1 MIAIAGMS
9 CHFPGA
15 EGLDAYWRLISANR
29 SAIGDPP
36 AYRRE
41 FIRQAEVLQIPVRG
55 GYIEHEGRFDP
66 RLFHIPEREAAR
78 MDPQQKLVL
87 IHACRALEDAGLTF
101 DEIGGSRTGV
111 FVGAMTNDLAY
122 LKWGD
127 VAQTL
132 PEDITGNGLC
142 LIANRL
148 SYELDLRGPSMTIDT
163 ACSSSLVAMHHAVRS
178 LREFE
183 CDFALVAGVNVIL
196 STLLQKFY
204 RDAGVGASDGGCRS
218 YSRDANGMGRSEG
231 VGVLLL
237 QREQDLPVRCRKSY
251 AAVNAT
257 GVNHG
262 GQSNRF
268 TAPSVQAQV
277 ELLRQTYA
285 SAGIQPHE
293 IAYVEGHGTGIQQGD
308 LMEIRALQQV
318 FSGRDPPCW
327 LGSIKSL
334 IGHAEAASGIAG
346 VIKIA
351 LMIHYAHIPPSA
363 YADSPAP
370 LLDACSPVQLM
381 KAMRSLNPRRR
392 HFMGV
397 SAFGL
402 GGTNAHALLTS
413 HRFG

>member
-15 EGLDAYWRLISANR
+15 EGLDAYWRLVNANR
-29 SAIGDPP
+29 SAISDPP
-36 AYRRE
+36 AHRRE
-41 FIRQAEVLQIPVRG
+41 FIRQAALLMLPVRG
-55 GYIEHEGRFDP
+55 GYIEHEGRFD
-66 RLFHIPEREAAR
+66 RRFFNMPEREADR

-87 IHACRALEDAGLTF
+87 LHACRAFEDAGLTL
-101 DEIGGSRTGV
+101 DDVGGSRTGV
-111 FVGAMTNDLAY
+111 FVGAMANDLAY
-122 LKWGD
+122 LRWGD

-148 SYELDLRGPSMTIDT
+148 SYELDLRGPSMTIDS
-163 ACSSSLVAMHHAVRS
+163 ACSSSLVAMHQAVRS

-196 STLLQKFY
+196 SALLQKFY
-204 RDAGVGASDGGCRS
+204 RDAGVGAADGGCHS
-218 YSRDANGMGRSEG
+218 YSREANGIGRSEG

-237 QREQDLPVRCRKSY
+237 RREQDLPRRRRRSY

-262 GQSNRF
+262 GQAIRF

-277 ELLRQTYA
+277 ELLQQTYA
-285 SAGIQPHE
+285 RAGVQPQE
-293 IAYVEGHGTGIQQGD
+293 IAYVEGHGTGTRQGD

-327 LGSIKSL
+327 LGSVKSL
-334 IGHAEAASGIAG
+334 IGHTEAASGIAG
-346 VIKIA
+346 LIKVA
-351 LMIHYAHIPPSA
+351 LMLHYAHIPPSA
-363 YADSPAP
+363 HADSPAN
-370 LLDACSPVQLM
+370 LLDSSSPVRLVE
-381 KAMRSLNPRRR
+381 AMRSLNPRRR

-402 GGTNAHALLTS
+402 GGTNAHVLLTS
-413 HRFG
+413 HHA